1 MVRHKSGAGA
11 HRGSI
16 KALASVCAL
25 AAAAAL
31 SLPAHADDCVLPRA
45 PSKIPDGSVANAQE
59 MLTAM
64 QTLKEYNGDVT
75 VYLKCLEFEA
85 KQNRL
90 SASIR
95 DMRHDAAIE
104 QLQEIADKFNE
115 QVRVFKSKHG

>member
-11 HRGSI
+11 ERGSI
-16 KALASVCAL
+16 TTLASLCAL
-25 AAAAAL
+25 AAAAAFA
-31 SLPAHADDCVLPRA
+31 LPARAGCVLPPP
-45 PSKIPDGSVANAQE
+45 PSKIPDGSVANTQE

-104 QLQEIADKFNE
+104 QLQEIADRFNE